1 MEAIRR
7 DSQHFLTESAE
18 STEKR
23 LSQKAAQ
30 AAFFLLGNRV
40 LREKA
45 AVCRSFGGMNRKAL
59 SW

>member
-1 MEAIRR
+1 MEAIQR

-30 AAFFLLGNRV
+30 TAFFSFGKRV
-40 LREKA
+40 LREKVN
-45 AVCRSFGGMNRKAL
+45 VCRAVWGMSRKAL

>member
-7 DSQHFLTESAE
+7 DSQHFLMESAE
-18 STEKR
+18 SAEKR

-40 LREKA
+40 LREKVN
-45 AVCRSFGGMNRKAL
+45 VCRAV
-59 SW
+59 

>member
-30 AAFFLLGNRV
+30 AAFFLLGNRA

-45 AVCRSFGGMNRKAL
+45 AVRHSFGE
-59 SW
+59 

>member
-18 STEKR
+18 SAEKR

-30 AAFFLLGNRV
+30 AAIFSFGKRV

-45 AVCRSFGGMNRKAL
+45 AVRHSFGE
-59 SW
+59 

>member
-1 MEAIRR
+1 MEAIQR
-7 DSQHFLTESAE
+7 DSRHFLTESAE

-45 AVCRSFGGMNRKAL
+45 AVRHSFGE
-59 SW
+59 